1 MKKSTKIIIAV
12 VSVIL
17 VAAIVF
23 AVLYFAT
30 DLFKTK
36 SPKKAFHEYMKKIGE
51 NNFSDRT
58 ENLIDFQNK
67 EFESKGKMTMDVT
80 LGRELSDYKE
90 VADLLNNAEISFES
104 KVNPEDKNLY
114 SAMNVKYD
122 GKDLGT
128 FELLLNE
135 DAMGIKFDEVYDK
148 YLTATME
155 ELMENMNLDTTSVD
169 DEMYNELV
177 EIFTISNDEITRIKD
192 RYTKILKETLPKEL
206 EDSIDE
212 DKYSSEKQKI
222 TVNGKEINA
231 TRYTVDVSE
240 KEIIT
245 VLNTLIKSIKE
256 DDETLDLF
264 VEKFNKLMVW
274 GGESSAKITKRE
286 LVSLLDEIVDMI
298 EESEVLDG
306 IKIKISLYEH
316 KDAVV
321 RTMLSIN
328 NNQIIMD
335 SLKDGDTTNMALK
348 LKIQG
353 TEMTILNIEET
364 KKGNGKY
371 TTKLSTDIEGY
382 KLEITE
388 DSEATDSN
396 MRENVK
402 VYIEIPNVITAT
414 LNVESELE
422 AKSVSIDKLSSSNSV
437 EFSSLTEAD
446 QQQLAY
452 NILGYADKNMSVIK
466 EIATAIGYEDE
477 IEEFEEQLNA
487 LKSLSSSQTPT
498 TPENDTD
505 EAA

>member
-36 SPKKAFHEYMKKIGE
+36 SPKKAFHEYMQKIGE
-51 NNFSDRT
+51 NNFSERT
-58 ENLIDFQNK
+58 ENLSNFQNK

-90 VADLLNNAEISFES
+90 IADVLNNAEISFES
-104 KVNPEDKNLY
+104 KVKPEDTNIY

-128 FELLLNE
+128 FEVLLNK
-135 DAMGIKFDEVYDK
+135 DSMGIKFDEVSDK
-148 YLTATME
+148 YLTVTMD
-155 ELMENMNLDTTSVD
+155 ELMENMDLDTTSVD
-169 DEMYNELV
+169 DEMYNELL
-177 EIFTISNDEITRIKD
+177 EIFSISNDEITRIKD
-192 RYTKILKETLPKEL
+192 RYSNVLKETLPKEL

-212 DKYSSEKQKI
+212 DKYSSEKEKI
-222 TVNGKEINA
+222 TVNGKEINT
-231 TRYTVDVSE
+231 TRYTVDVSG

-264 VEKFNKLMVW
+264 VEKFNKFMEW
-274 GGESSAKITKRE
+274 GGESSTKITKRE
-286 LVSLLDEIVDMI
+286 LISLLDEIVPMI
-298 EESEVLDG
+298 EESEVLDDV
-306 IKIKISLYEH
+306 KIKISLYEH

-321 RTMLSIN
+321 RTIFSIN

-353 TEMTILNIEET
+353 TEMTILNVEET

-371 TTKLSTDIEGY
+371 STKLSTDIEGY

-402 VYIEIPNVITAT
+402 VYIEIPSVITAT
-414 LNVESELE
+414 LNLESELE
-422 AKSVSIDKLSSSNSV
+422 AKSVSIDKLTSSNSV
-437 EFSSLTEAD
+437 AFSSLTDAD
-446 QQQLAY
+446 EQQLAY
-452 NILGYADKNMSVIK
+452 NILGYIDKNMSVIK

-498 TPENDTD
+498 TPEDD
-505 EAA
+505 AA

>member
-17 VAAIVF
+17 VVAIVF

-36 SPKKAFHEYMKKIGE
+36 SPKKAFHEYMQKIGE

-58 ENLIDFQNK
+58 ENLSNFQNK

-90 VADLLNNAEISFES
+90 VADLLNNSEISFES
-104 KVNPEDKNLY
+104 KVNPETKNLY

-135 DAMGIKFDEVYDK
+135 DAIGVKVDEVYDK
-148 YLTATME
+148 YLTVTME
-155 ELMENMNLDTTSVD
+155 ELMENMDLDTTSVD
-169 DEMYNELV
+169 DEMYNELM
-177 EIFTISNDEITRIKD
+177 EILSISNEEVTRIKD
-192 RYTKILKETLPKEL
+192 RYTKVLKETLPKEL
-206 EDSIDE
+206 EDALDE
-212 DKYSSEKQKI
+212 DEYSSEKEKI
-222 TVNGKEINA
+222 TVNGKEINT
-231 TRYTVDVSE
+231 TRYTVDVSG

-245 VLNTLIKSIKE
+245 VLNTLIKSIKD

-286 LVSLLDEIVDMI
+286 LVSLLDEIVPMI

-321 RTMLSIN
+321 RTIFSIN

-348 LKIQG
+348 LKVQG

-371 TTKLSTDIEGY
+371 ITKLSTDIQGY

-414 LNVESELE
+414 LNLESELE
-422 AKSVSIDKLSSSNSV
+422 AKSVSIDKLSSENSV
-437 EFSSLTEAD
+437 AFSSLTDAD

-477 IEEFEEQLNA
+477 IEELEELLNT
-487 LKSLSSSQTPT
+487 LKNQSTQTPT
-498 TPENDTD
+498 VPENDTD
-505 EAA
+505 EVA